1 MTDISLPQLLHLAN
15 TDPQYCEQLHTQLRE
30 RYHEALLQ
38 LDSCPEL
45 LIPLSFYGL
54 INANSAETLI
64 ISAIREVNPRI
75 ITVII
80 RNLRWIDLKG
90 FLDVYQKLAAVV
102 LQAIPSEYRAPSI
115 LSVTDLLAYDFELY
129 SVLLSVSSEQLDR
142 LPMVRWNQ
150 DFDSLITVLTALGAQ
165 KDKRRKLQPFV
176 FALARAMATTLARF
190 TPNVPML
197 LDILCNP
204 YGGSNLTTLKESLES
219 RQVPVGPLADTI
231 TAILADPVLEARVRM
246 ALSVLE

>member
-1 MTDISLPQLLHLAN
+1 MTDISLPRLLHLAN
-15 TDPQYCEQLHTQLRE
+15 TDPQYCDQLHTQLRE

-45 LIPLSFYGL
+45 LIPLNFYGMV
-54 INANSAETLI
+54 NANSVDTLLL
-64 ISAIREVNPRI
+64 SAIREVNPGI

-80 RNLRWIDLKG
+80 RNLRWIDVKG
-90 FLDVYQKLAAVV
+90 FLDIYQKLAGVI
-102 LQAIPSEYRAPSI
+102 LQAVPAEYRAPSI
-115 LSVTDLLAYDFELY
+115 LSLTDLLAYDFELY
-129 SVLLSVSSEQLDR
+129 SVLLSVSLEQLDK

-150 DFDSLITVLTALGAQ
+150 DFDSLITVLTALGAC
-165 KDKRRKLQPFV
+165 KDKRRKLQAFV
-176 FALARAMATTLARF
+176 FALARAVATTLARF

-219 RQVPVGPLADTI
+219 RQVPTGPLADTV
-231 TAILADPVLEARVRM
+231 TAILADPVLEARVKM
-246 ALSVLE
+246 ALAVLE